1 MNKLDWTMQEIW
13 NTSMS
18 LPKERPESDRVHLW
32 ASELEKAPVDMWL
45 RFKNTPV
52 TNPPNGRSN
61 MKFKTGDLFEWWM
74 GLVLRHSGILQSSQE
89 YMKFCVEEG
98 LLEVSG
104 KADFIAG
111 GKPNL
116 DSALEFAKLID
127 MPVFMVEVI
136 EHLVKT
142 LTEKYPDGLGTKP
155 IEIKSC
161 SSFVMNKLEQEGA
174 KPLSGHKLQLSHYII
189 GGNHPQGLLTYVCRD
204 DLRMKE
210 FDVFNNEETRKQYR
224 DAVKKQ
230 TDAVRAEVMP
240 EKEKLITF
248 EDKFNI
254 NYNVAYSGYL
264 TMLYGFQQQM
274 EYEDIYRPKVA
285 QFNRVLKRMKDGAK
299 MTPKNELILV
309 GMREQ
314 GFEPAELVKSFSGE
328 SEEEAETE

>member
-1 MNKLDWTMQEIW
+1 MNKLDWTMNEVW

-18 LPKERPESDRVHLW
+18 LPKDREESVRTHLW
-32 ASELEKAPVDMWL
+32 ASELEKPPVDLWL
-45 RFKNTPV
+45 RFRNTPT
-52 TNPPNGRSN
+52 TNPPNGRSI
-61 MKFKTGDLFEWWM
+61 MKFKTGELFEWWM

-89 YMKFCVEEG
+89 YCKFRLKDD

-104 KADFIAG
+104 KSDFIAG

-142 LTEKYPDGLGTKP
+142 LTEKYPDGLGVKP
-155 IEIKSC
+155 IEIKSV
-161 SSFVMNKLEQEGA
+161 SSFVMNKLEKEGA

-210 FDVFNNEETRKQYR
+210 FDVFNNEETRNEYEA
-224 DAVKKQ
+224 AVKRQ
-230 TDAVRAEVMP
+230 TDAVRAETQP

-254 NYNVAYSGYL
+254 NYGVAYSGYL

-274 EYEDIYRPKVA
+274 EYEDTYRPKVA

-314 GFEPAELVKSFSGE
+314 GFKPEELVSTFSGE
-328 SEEEAETE
+328 SEEETETE